1 MDIAGLHSPPSIA
14 HVLLAV
20 FDDSNKKCLAW
31 NGLISELEAL
41 GCLVTSSN
49 CAMGCAATINQSPP
63 DLLIIC
69 SESPRDIRK
78 AICLEEHNAAIP
90 MIVVLK
96 TPTVQDVVLALNSGA
111 DDVVPSSMSS
121 QELASRANA
130 VLRRSGVVAYLA
142 DENSKETCRTD
153 VVDRVVCNLNKHL
166 EGSGATVFRSGHG
179 YVVRKAGT

>member
-1 MDIAGLHSPPSIA
+1 MNLDSLLSPSFIA
-14 HVLLAV
+14 HVMLADFKDLGEKWLV
-20 FDDSNKKCLAW
+20 SI
-31 NGLISELEAL
+31 GLISELEAL

-49 CAMGCAATINQSPP
+49 CAMGCAATINQSQP

-69 SESPRDIRK
+69 SESPSDIRK
-78 AICLEEHNAAIP
+78 VIRLEEHNAAIP

-96 TPTVQDVVLALNSGA
+96 APTVQDVVLALNSGA
-111 DDVVPSSMSS
+111 DDVVPSSMCS

-142 DENSKETCRTD
+142 DENLEEACRTD
-153 VVDRVVCNLNKHL
+153 GVDRLVCNLNKHL

-179 YVVRKAGT
+179 YVIL